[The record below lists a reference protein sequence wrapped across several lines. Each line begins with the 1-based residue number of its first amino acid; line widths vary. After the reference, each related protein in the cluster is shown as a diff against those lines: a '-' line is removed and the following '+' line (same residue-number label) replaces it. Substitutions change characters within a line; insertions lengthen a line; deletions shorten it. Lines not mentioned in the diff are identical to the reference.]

1 MRVVK
6 WWGVLSLGGALGV
19 VAGCAGPTAGID
31 DTGASDASA
40 SDAMLD
46 GARDAAS
53 DAAAIDGGTDAAHD
67 DAGSDANVDA
77 AVVGT
82 LSVTKTG
89 AGSGSVASAPTGIDC
104 GTTCSAPFSVGAM
117 VVLTATPAAGSTI
130 AGWGGACSG
139 TASTCTVSVAAV
151 TDVTIDFG
159 LVDEMLEVTLEGTGA
174 GVVTSAPAG
183 VDCGAG
189 HTTCATTVPHGTS
202 VTLTAAPSTGSTF
215 AGWSGACTGTDPCV
229 VTVDAAT
236 AVTATFTLESF
247 PLTVVTA
254 GSGAGVV
261 SSSPAGIDC
270 GTTCAASFDYGT
282 MVTLTA
288 APGLGS
294 SFDGWS
300 GACTGTGTCTVSI
313 TAATTVTASF
323 SLQTFALTVARTG
336 TGVGTVTSSPAGITC
351 GATCSATYAYGT
363 MVTLT
368 AAPAVG
374 SSFDGWSGA
383 CTGTGTCTVSITAA
397 TTVTASFSLQTFA
410 LTVARAGTG
419 VGTVT
424 SSPAGITCGA
434 TCTASYAYGTMVTL
448 TAAPA
453 LGSSFTGWSGPCSGT
468 GTCTVP
474 VTAAMTVT
482 AGFSLQ
488 TFPLTVARTG
498 TGAGVVTSSPAGITC
513 GATCTASYAYGT
525 MVTLTAAPALGSS
538 FTGWSGPCSGTGTC
552 IVSVTV
558 AMTVTASFLMSATC
572 DDFNR
577 ANGTVVSGW
586 TERVGD
592 WAIDAGHLRDTT
604 TGSAYSHVATM
615 DGSTQT
621 NGCVRWTALHDG
633 SHSVVA
639 SGGVLRWSAPDSYIV
654 ALVQDN
660 GASGQFDSVW
670 VYQYP
675 AVMSIGSILS
685 GSYGTSPN
693 VEVCVNGTAVTVRVD
708 AGRDGTYETSG
719 SGTTTLTTAGL
730 SGLMSYSTPPSP
742 AADDFCWGP

>member
-1 MRVVK
+1 MI
-6 WWGVLSLGGALGV
+6 
-19 VAGCAGPTAGID
+19 AGCAGPTAGID
-31 DTGASDASA
+31 DTGASDAGA

-89 AGSGSVASAPTGIDC
+89 AGSGSVASAPAGIDC
-104 GTTCSAPFSVGAM
+104 GATCSAPFSVGAM

-159 LVDEMLEVTLEGTGA
+159 LVDETLEVTVEGTGA

-183 VDCGAG
+183 IDCGAG
-189 HTTCATTVPHGTS
+189 HTTCTTTVPHGTS

-254 GSGAGVV
+254 GSGAGIV

-288 APGLGS
+288 APGL
-294 SFDGWS
+294 
-300 GACTGTGTCTVSI
+300 
-313 TAATTVTASF
+313 
-323 SLQTFALTVARTG
+323 
-336 TGVGTVTSSPAGITC
+336 
-351 GATCSATYAYGT
+351 
-363 MVTLT
+363 
-368 AAPAVG
+368 G